1 MAKPSKSESRAAYV
15 IWAVVTELRLPVMAS
30 VMVWASGASKSTFI
44 MAVMPWGTVLVGITT
59 TCFSVRAAHC
69 WAAIIM
75 LPLLGRTNTVSAGIL
90 FTPSRILSV
99 EGFMVCPPDTTPS
112 APRSRNTAAR
122 PSPAH
127 TARKP

>member
-1 MAKPSKSESRAAYV
+1 
-15 IWAVVTELRLPVMAS
+15 
-30 VMVWASGASKSTFI
+30 

>member
-1 MAKPSKSESRAAYV
+1 
-15 IWAVVTELRLPVMAS
+15 
-30 VMVWASGASKSTFI
+30 

-99 EGFMVCPPDTTPS
+99 EGFMVWPPLMTPS

-122 PSPAH
+122 PSPAA
-127 TARKP
+127 TATTPYFFSGGAIFRTP